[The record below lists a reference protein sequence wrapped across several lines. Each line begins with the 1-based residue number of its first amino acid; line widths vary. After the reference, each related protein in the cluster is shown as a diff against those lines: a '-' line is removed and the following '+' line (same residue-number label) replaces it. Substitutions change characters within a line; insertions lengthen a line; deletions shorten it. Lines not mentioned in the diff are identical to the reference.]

1 MTTSAKPLITIC
13 SSANFYEQA
22 GKIKEQLEA
31 LGLTVIIP
39 AMAEKMKENGD
50 YDVSHYKTW
59 YADPGDYHKKASLM
73 HGHFD
78 EVAKADAILVLNY
91 EKNGKQN
98 YIGANVLMEM
108 ALAFHM
114 KKPIFILNEMPTD
127 SAFEEELHGMMPII
141 LHGKPEDLPRQLE
154 TATPA

>member
-1 MTTSAKPLITIC
+1 
-13 SSANFYEQA
+13 
-22 GKIKEQLEA
+22 
-31 LGLTVIIP
+31 
-39 AMAEKMKENGD
+39 MATEMKRTGD

-78 EVAKADAILVLNY
+78 EVAKADAILVLNF

-108 ALAFHM
+108 ALAFHL

-127 SAFEEELHGMMPII
+127 SAFEEELYGMMPVI
-141 LHGKPEDLPRQLE
+141 LHGKAEDLPRLLTE
-154 TATPA
+154 AVPA